1 MTKIAII
8 SDIHA
13 NIDALNLVL
22 KDIEKRNVD
31 KIICLGDLVT
41 KYFYPAEVVD
51 AIKSNSDI
59 VIKGNCDDLVSND
72 ERYKF
77 AREKLGLN
85 RIEYLDNLPK
95 KEQLI
100 INKTLLNLFHSTLN
114 DLETMFNPIF
124 DDNNL
129 TKYKDKV
136 LQNDKYNE
144 MFLSDEP
151 QISLVGHTHLN
162 YIALEKNNKLN
173 IIKSPSIITNTQRA
187 IINVGSVG
195 EHSQMKLNGNGQY
208 VPIIDSF
215 LTYVIINDINLKN
228 SIHAEIIKVPYK
240 NTLKKVYFDMVKMQ
254 KEGKA
259 PNSPMDTKK
268 VHDSLINM
276 DVRESDIKEEFKKRG
291 L

>member
-1 MTKIAII
+1 MSKIAII
-8 SDIHA
+8 SDVHA

-41 KYFYPAEVVD
+41 KYFYPAQVVD
-51 AIKSNSDI
+51 AIKENCDI
-59 VIKGNCDDLVSND
+59 VTKGNCDNLVATD

-77 AREKLGLN
+77 ARGKLGLE

-100 INKTLLNLFHSTLN
+100 INKTLLNLFHSTPK
-114 DLETMFNPIF
+114 DLEAMFNPVF
-124 DDNNL
+124 DENKL

-136 LQNDKYNE
+136 LQNENYDE

-151 QISLVGHTHLN
+151 QISIVGHTHQD
-162 YIALEKNNKLN
+162 YIALEKGKKLN
-173 IIKSPSIITNTQRA
+173 IVKSPIIIPSTQRA
-187 IINVGSVG
+187 IINVGSIG
-195 EHSQMKLNGNGQY
+195 EHSQMKLNNNGQY
-208 VPIIDSF
+208 ITNIDPF
-215 LTYVIINDINLKN
+215 LTYVIIDDINLKEG
-228 SIHAEIIKVPYK
+228 IHAEIIKVPYK
-240 NTLKKVYFDMVKMQ
+240 NTLKNVYFDMVQKQ
-254 KEGKA
+254 KEGSV

-276 DVRESDIKEEFKKRG
+276 NVSESDINDEIIKRG